1 MKVALVSDLHANHQA
16 AKVVFDR
23 ITEMDVDRTIC
34 LGDVVGYGS
43 SPNEV
48 CQLVRAHC
56 DLTIVGNHDAAV
68 AGLMD
73 YSYYYQAARD
83 ALDWTVSVMDDEHIA
98 WLRTLPYT
106 AKAGSAC
113 FSHGSP
119 VYPESFEYVFNQALA
134 RAHCAFH
141 DRLQDVTFMGHTH
154 LTRSWRFDQTTAED
168 VPPGPIEFESG
179 WKYLVT
185 VGSVGQP
192 RDYDPR
198 ACFVI
203 YDTER
208 NEAKYIRVPYDID
221 SAAAGIRAAGLSEH
235 FARRLYRGV

>member
-113 FSHGSP
+113 FSHGS
-119 VYPESFEYVFNQALA
+119 
-134 RAHCAFH
+134 R
-141 DRLQDVTFMGHTH
+141 
-154 LTRSWRFDQTTAED
+154 
-168 VPPGPIEFESG
+168 
-179 WKYLVT
+179 
-185 VGSVGQP
+185 
-192 RDYDPR
+192 
-198 ACFVI
+198 
-203 YDTER
+203 
-208 NEAKYIRVPYDID
+208 
-221 SAAAGIRAAGLSEH
+221 
-235 FARRLYRGV
+235 

>member
-1 MKVALVSDLHANHQA
+1 
-16 AKVVFDR
+16 
-23 ITEMDVDRTIC
+23 
-34 LGDVVGYGS
+34 
-43 SPNEV
+43 
-48 CQLVRAHC
+48 
-56 DLTIVGNHDAAV
+56 
-68 AGLMD
+68 
-73 YSYYYQAARD
+73 
-83 ALDWTVSVMDDEHIA
+83 
-98 WLRTLPYT
+98 
-106 AKAGSAC
+106 
-113 FSHGSP
+113 
-119 VYPESFEYVFNQALA
+119 
-134 RAHCAFH
+134 
-141 DRLQDVTFMGHTH
+141 MGHTH

-168 VPPGPIEFESG
+168 VPLAPIEFESG

-208 NEAKYIRVPYDID
+208 NEAEYIRVPYDID